1 MKLSRRVII
10 YIGAGVLIIA
20 LIAVVSLTVLANTTT
35 KATPTPAFSRRF
47 FNTRTPTEVLT
58 ATETPLPTGTFTP
71 TATMTPTPTDTP
83 QPTAT
88 SEVTFKLMAL
98 SSPVTLNQGG
108 VPAFVKVLTS
118 PGATCNLSFQGPNS
132 KIYILSGTGVTQ
144 ADVNG
149 VCSWYWTIPGGLPTG
164 AATVTITV
172 NTFGLSFPMILK

>member
-1 MKLSRRVII
+1 MKLSRRAII
-10 YIGAGVLIIA
+10 SIGIGVLIIA
-20 LIAVVSLTVLANTTT
+20 LIAVVSLTVLANATT

-58 ATETPLPTGTFTP
+58 ATETPLPTGTNTP
-71 TATMTPTPTDTP
+71 AATVTPTPTATP

-98 SSPVTLNQGG
+98 SSPVTLNQSGA
-108 VPAFVKVLTS
+108 PAFAGVLAS
-118 PGATCNLSFQGPNS
+118 PGATCNLTFQAPNS
-132 KIYILSGTGVTQ
+132 KIYILSGTGVVQ

-164 AATVTITV
+164 AATVTISV
-172 NTFGLSFPMILK
+172 NTFGLSYPMILK